1 MIRSRR
7 EKLGNHTFVRGDCTT
22 VLRRM
27 PSQSVDIIVTSPPYN
42 LGVEYRTYSD
52 KLPEDA
58 YLDWMED
65 VCTSL
70 KRVMKDGASFF
81 LNIAGSSAQPWL
93 PFELMT
99 RLRTLFVL
107 QNHITWIKSI
117 SVGEITYG
125 HFKPLNSSRFVNRN
139 HEHIFHLTKRGD
151 VPVSRLEA
159 GVPFTDKSNISR
171 RQHEI
176 DRRCRGDTWFIPYET
191 VRSRKEKFS
200 HPGTF
205 PIALPEAC
213 IRLHGVLPGGVLLD
227 PFMGVGTSIIA
238 AQRTGLT
245 GIGIDTDTRYVNI
258 ARKRLRLAINQT
270 EEDWEED

>member
-7 EKLGNHTFVRGDCTT
+7 ETLGAHTLIRGDCTT

-27 PSQSVDIIVTSPPYN
+27 SSQTVDVVVTSPPYN
-42 LGVEYRTYSD
+42 LGIEYRTYQD
-52 KLPEDA
+52 QLPEDA

-65 VCTSL
+65 VCASV
-70 KRVMKDGASFF
+70 KRIMKDDGSFF
-81 LNIAGSSAQPWL
+81 LNIAGSSSQPWL
-93 PFELMT
+93 PFELMS
-99 RLRTLFVL
+99 RLRKLFVL

-125 HFKPLNSSRFVNRN
+125 HFKPLNSPRFVNRN
-139 HEHIFHLTKRGD
+139 HEHIFHLTKKGD
-151 VPVSRLEA
+151 VKVARLDA

-171 RQHEI
+171 RQHEMA
-176 DRRCRGDTWFIPYET
+176 RRCRGDTWLIPYET

-213 IRLHGVLPGGVLLD
+213 LRLHGAKPGGVLLD
-227 PFMGVGTSIIA
+227 PFMGVGTSLIA
-238 AQRTGLT
+238 AERKGLS
-245 GIGIDTDTRYVNI
+245 GIGVEKDTRYVNI
-258 ARKRLRLAINQT
+258 ARKRLRAAIGT
-270 EEDWEED
+270 REEDWEDE